1 MVKAFLTPD
10 TASTL
15 DSEVQAD
22 VTLEPTDEPD
32 RETVRILVRGS
43 SVGVQRVVH
52 ELYRVG
58 FAEVHEWS
66 KSQPTGQTN
75 EVMRILTRY
84 VFVD

>member
-1 MVKAFLTPD
+1 MPQAFLTPD
-10 TASTL
+10 TANAMV
-15 DSEVQAD
+15 SEVQTA
-22 VTLEPTDEPD
+22 VTLEPTDEPN

-66 KSQPTGQTN
+66 KPQPTGQTN